1 MFSKLRSSIA
11 GVYYWR
17 IGQAK
22 NPAEKERMLKEAD
35 FAFRQAF
42 AVAPSSPEAVFR
54 YINMLV
60 GQKRLEDAVLVAATA
75 VKVDPQNNQLQGL
88 LKELKRIKTS
98 QKN

>member
-1 MFSKLRSSIA
+1 
-11 GVYYWR
+11 
-17 IGQAK
+17 
-22 NPAEKERMLKEAD
+22 MLKEAD

-60 GQKRLEDAVLVAATA
+60 AQKRLEDAVLVAATA
-75 VKVDPQNNQLQGL
+75 VKVEPQDNQFRDLV
-88 LKELKRIKTS
+88 KELKRFKTS